1 MISKKSKKS
10 KKIYYYVVYNSSWGG
25 FGISKEGIKYL
36 KDQGM
41 TQKQISKMNMGSS
54 YGRHNRH
61 LVNMV
66 KKLKKK
72 ANTDGSYLK
81 IKRITIP
88 IYTIVGYDGMEEVIT
103 PNYNPVYKWNKIK
116 KTKNIKK

>member
-1 MISKKSKKS
+1 MTSKKKHTKR
-10 KKIYYYVVYNSSWGG
+10 YYYVVYNSSYGG
-25 FGISKEGIKYL
+25 FSISKEGVKYL
-36 KDQGM
+36 KEQGM
-41 TQKQISKMNMGSS
+41 TQKQISKINMASS

-72 ANTDGSYLK
+72 ANTDTSYLK

-88 IYTIVGYDGMEEVIT
+88 IYTIFEYDGIEQVIT

-116 KTKNIKK
+116 QTKKKII